1 MMTEVFT
8 HNYGHF
14 DLLPNEMVI
23 NILISI
29 DVNTLFDCRLV
40 CKRWQKLID
49 TYVFQEKAFRENKFV
64 NNGQGYYS
72 FSQISANDV
81 RRLDLPWY
89 VFYIICKYDPFNRN
103 LVKNHCGQYGWKYWE
118 SNNDSFSSQNDLN
131 CFWTVEQIPQ
141 SAHLM
146 LDDSNFDGHTSCFSS
161 YEKRSLTKD
170 QEIVF
175 KDHGLND
182 NIMKTLQPQIAV
194 SAW

>member
-1 MMTEVFT
+1 MMIF
-8 HNYGHF
+8 
-14 DLLPNEMVI
+14 
-23 NILISI
+23 ILTT
-29 DVNTLFDCRLV
+29 D
-40 CKRWQKLID
+40 
-49 TYVFQEKAFRENKFV
+49 
-64 NNGQGYYS
+64 
-72 FSQISANDV
+72 
-81 RRLDLPWY
+81 
-89 VFYIICKYDPFNRN
+89 
-103 LVKNHCGQYGWKYWE
+103 GWKYWE